1 MELRAQFPDHLRSTN
16 MIEAHLNAVEQV
28 LIAQS
33 KAAQNAGHPNLR
45 GGPRE
50 WFVRDFLEGHVPGTL
65 EVGQGELIDADSQP
79 APTRGEY
86 RAQVDV
92 VLYRRDL
99 PKISYSTGNAAY
111 LAEGVMAT
119 IETKSDLTRD
129 GLIRV
134 CEVAIE
140 HGQLKRSYIPRTGAQ
155 VPIKNYL
162 LVYKSIDVQKVATW
176 LSEIAADLTVASAQ
190 MVDMIVILG
199 AGVVWRIDDFPTMPV
214 EKSAADHEWT
224 FLSQKTNNLFLMF
237 VHMLTWM
244 NTRWALPDTGNY
256 VARSFF
262 DNHQTF

>member
-1 MELRAQFPDHLRSTN
+1 

-79 APTRGEY
+79 APPKGGY
-86 RAQVDV
+86 RPQVDV

-111 LAEGVMAT
+111 LSEGVMAT
-119 IETKSDLTRD
+119 VETKSELTRD

-134 CEVAIE
+134 CKVARE
-140 HGQLKRSYIPRTGAQ
+140 HGQLKRSYIPGTGTQ

-162 LVYKSIDVQKVATW
+162 LVYKRTDMKKVAAW
-176 LSEIAADLTVASAQ
+176 LPEISANLTVGSAQ

-199 AGVVWRIDDFPTMPV
+199 AGVVWRIDDFPAMPV
-214 EKSAADHEWT
+214 EKGTPNHEWA

-237 VHMLTWM
+237 MHMLTWM
-244 NTRWALPDTGNY
+244 NTQWALPDTGNY
-256 VARSFF
+256 VARPFF
-262 DNHQTF
+262 DNYQTL

>member
-1 MELRAQFPDHLRSTN
+1 

-65 EVGQGELIDADSQP
+65 EVGQGELIDSDSQP
-79 APTRGEY
+79 APTKGEY
-86 RAQVDV
+86 RPQVDV
-92 VLYRRDL
+92 ILYRRDL

-119 IETKSDLTRD
+119 VETKSELTRD
-129 GLIRV
+129 ALVRI

-155 VPIKNYL
+155 SPIRNYV
-162 LVYKSIDVQKVATW
+162 LVYKSTDVQ
-176 LSEIAADLTVASAQ
+176 TVAKWLPKIALDLAANPVQ
-190 MVDMIVILG
+190 LVDMIVILG

-214 EKSAADHEWT
+214 EKGEADHEWA
-224 FLSQKTNNLFLMF
+224 FRGQRTNNLFLMF
-237 VHMLTWM
+237 AHMLTWM
-244 NTRWALPDTGNY
+244 NTRWALPDTENY

-262 DNHQTF
+262 DSHQTL